1 MDLLLA
7 NFLRGI
13 GVVLDLILN
22 FYYLVV
28 IVAVI
33 ASWIN
38 ADPRNGIVRFLRAV
52 TEPLF
57 YQIRRRLPATGS
69 IDFSPL
75 IVILAIYFIQ
85 AFLVRSLYDLANRLA
100 F

>member
-1 MDLLLA
+1 MDVLLA

-33 ASWIN
+33 ASWIG
-38 ADPRNGIVRFLRAV
+38 ADPRNAIVRFLRAV

-57 YQIRRRLPATGS
+57 YQIRRWLPATGAL
-69 IDFSPL
+69 DFSPL
-75 IVILAIYFIQ
+75 IVLLAIYFIQ
-85 AFLVRSLYDLANRLA
+85 AFLVRSLYDLANRLSP
-100 F
+100 